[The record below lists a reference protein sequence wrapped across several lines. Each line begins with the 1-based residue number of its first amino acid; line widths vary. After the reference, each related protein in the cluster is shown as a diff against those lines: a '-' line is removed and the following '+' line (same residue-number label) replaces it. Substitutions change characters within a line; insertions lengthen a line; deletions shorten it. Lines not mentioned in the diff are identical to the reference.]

1 MMNLMRQMDG
11 TLSLHD
17 LLLII
22 AIALSFPLRLTFPL
36 VAEIVSRR
44 INVRLTIHVSHDST
58 QPILG
63 PL

>member
-1 MMNLMRQMDG
+1 MMSLMRQMGG
-11 TLSLHD
+11 TFYLHD

-22 AIALSFPLRLTFPL
+22 AIALSFPLRLAFPL

-44 INVRLTIHVSHDST
+44 LNVRLTIHVSHSST
-58 QPILG
+58 QPILV